1 MKCYFEIINGK
12 QMPVDDE
19 WRHNLA
25 EPIICLS
32 LAEDIGEKDSTTR
45 ASEIESGVGQEKGS
59 K

>member
-1 MKCYFEIINGK
+1 
-12 QMPVDDE
+12 MPVDDE

-32 LAEDIGEKDSTTR
+32 LAEDIGEKDSKTR